1 MSKKRG
7 RPIDPNAKHDGIRLR
22 LSSEE
27 TDMLR
32 QLSKRTG
39 KSKTDILLEPVRK
52 EMGTGK

>member
-7 RPIDPNAKHDGIRLR
+7 RPIDPNAKRDGIRLR

-27 TDMLR
+27 ADMLR

-39 KSKTDILLEPVRK
+39 KSKTDILLGPVRK
-52 EMGTGK
+52 EMGKEN